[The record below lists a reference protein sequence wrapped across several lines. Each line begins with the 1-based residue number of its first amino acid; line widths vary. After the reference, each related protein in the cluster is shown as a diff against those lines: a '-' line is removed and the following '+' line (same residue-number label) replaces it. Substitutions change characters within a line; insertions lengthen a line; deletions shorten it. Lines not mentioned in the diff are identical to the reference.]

1 MIPPVIRALS
11 LQGVSLDLVAVG
23 VDALALGGAALH
35 PLLATLEGKVAAQ
48 PPAPLEVLGH
58 GVVGGVPARVLHQRH
73 GDPAVDGV
81 LGVGPRHRLVLEQPL
96 LPVGQRRALLPLVL
110 QLRPRQLRKI
120 RLLFSKQM
128 L

>member
-1 MIPPVIRALS
+1 MLHDAVGIKMLISKETSELRAIPGDIYLAA
-11 LQGVSLDLVAVG
+11 LQG
-23 VDALALGGAALH
+23 
-35 PLLATLEGKVAAQ
+35 EVAAEAA
-48 PPAPLEVLGH
+48 APLELLGH
-58 GVVGGVPARVLHQRH
+58 VVVGLVPAGVLHQGH
-73 GDPAVDGV
+73 GDAAVDGV